1 MTLNVEHICRQVCDL
16 AAETGAYIKSEMPKL
31 TREDIGLK
39 GPNDFVTIV
48 DTTSEKRLME
58 GLGKIVPEA
67 GFIVEEGTTDKRG
80 KRFNWIVD
88 PLDGTTNFIHA
99 IPVFAVSIALLDGD
113 ATVAGVV
120 YDVMKGE
127 CFYAWHD
134 GGAYLNGSP
143 VHVSPAGHLGDA
155 LLATGFPYS
164 DFSLMDKYLQLL
176 GFLMGNCHGIRRMG
190 SAATDLA
197 YVACGRFE
205 GFFEY
210 GLRPWDVAAGA
221 LIVKE
226 AGGNISDF
234 KGGADYLFGREIIA
248 ANNAIYREL
257 QEIVSRYL

>member
-1 MTLNVEHICRQVCDL
+1 MTVDPEHICRQVCDI
-16 AAETGAYIKSEMPKL
+16 AIRTGAYIRSDVDKL
-31 TREDIGLK
+31 KNDDIRLK
-39 GPNDFVTIV
+39 GHNDFVTVV
-48 DTTSEKRLME
+48 DTTSERLLTE
-58 GLGKIVPEA
+58 ALTRVLPEA
-67 GFIVEEGTTDKRG
+67 GFIVEEGTASKKGARY
-80 KRFNWIVD
+80 NWVVD

-120 YDVMKGE
+120 YDVMRGE

-134 GGAYLNGSP
+134 GGAYLNGAP
-143 VHVSPAGHLGDA
+143 IHVSPAPHLSDA

-164 DFSLMDKYLQLL
+164 DFSHMDKYLQLL

-190 SAATDLA
+190 SAAIDLA

-210 GLRPWDVAAGA
+210 GLHPWDVAAGT

-226 AGGNISDF
+226 AGGSISDF
-234 KGGADYLFGREIIA
+234 RGGEDYLFGREIIA
-248 ANNAIYREL
+248 ANEGVFREL
-257 QEIVSRYL
+257 QEIVSHYL